1 MYVTNLNSYNIYDK
15 QLIMK
20 KIKLGNKVIS
30 NESSCYLIAEIGIN
44 HNGDL
49 DNVIKLI
56 DNSKNAGFDCVKF
69 QKRTPEISTPDS
81 QKHVMRETPWGEMTY
96 LDYKKRIELN
106 KEAYNAIDLHCKDIG
121 IDWTASCWDIPSVEF
136 IENYNV
142 PFIKIASAC
151 LTDKDLISK
160 IKDTKKPI
168 ILSTG
173 MSTMDEIKKA
183 VDLLSES
190 ELILLHTTSSYP
202 CPPEELNLKMIETL
216 KYKFPELIIGYS
228 GHEVG
233 LASTLA
239 AVTLG
244 AKIVERHIT
253 LSRAMWGTDQS
264 ASIEISGMTKL
275 VKDLRTIESSLGD
288 GVKKVYDSEKNPL
301 QKLRLKNTL

>member
-1 MYVTNLNSYNIYDK
+1 MN
-15 QLIMK
+15 
-20 KIKLGNKVIS
+20 KIKIGNKLIS
-30 NESSCYLIAEIGIN
+30 DESSCYLIAEIGIN

-49 DNVIKLI
+49 ENVIKLI

-69 QKRTPEISTPDS
+69 QKRTPELSTPES
-81 QKHVMRETPWGEMTY
+81 QKDVKRETPWGEMTY
-96 LDYKKRIELN
+96 LEYKKRIELD
-106 KEAYNAIDLHCKDIG
+106 KETYSAIDSHCNDIG

-136 IENYNV
+136 IEEYNV
-142 PFIKIASAC
+142 PFIKIASAS
-151 LTDKDLISK
+151 LTDRELISR
-160 IKDTKKPI
+160 IKNTNKPI

-173 MSTMDEIKKA
+173 MSTMKEIKKA
-183 VDLLSES
+183 VDLLKDS

-202 CPPEELNLKMIETL
+202 CPPEELNLNMIKTL
-216 KYKFPELIIGYS
+216 RDEFPELPIGYS

-244 AKIVERHIT
+244 AKVVERHIT

-264 ASIEISGMTKL
+264 ASIEFAGMTKL
-275 VKDLRTIESSLGD
+275 VKDIKTIELALGD
-288 GVKKVYDSEKNPL
+288 GIKKVYDSEQTPL